1 MSKKSRART
10 NARQSEKQ
18 TASDLELKKAHI
30 RDASSE
36 QVAYLLL
43 WGALTAV
50 CLAVPVFF
58 QSASVSLWF
67 LPVAPAILT
76 AIWAVRAIRFRRV
89 ARLYE
94 GICHAS
100 EETVS
105 FRCRKVD
112 FYERQISKWKSIL
125 FCIAFYAEDGRVFYY
140 VYAYREGLSPLAV
153 KTIRK
158 RFTGADVEFLCYR
171 GTTAIKKFDPY
182 QLILT

>member
-10 NARQSEKQ
+10 KARQAEKQ

-36 QVAYLLL
+36 QVIYLIL

-58 QSASVSLWF
+58 QPSSVSLWF

-112 FYERQISKWKSIL
+112 FYERQISKWNSIL

-158 RFTGADVEFLCYR
+158 RFTGADVELLCYL
-171 GTTAIKKFDPY
+171 GTTAVKEFDSY

>member
-10 NARQSEKQ
+10 KARQAEKQ

-36 QVAYLLL
+36 QVVYLLL

-67 LPVAPAILT
+67 LPAAPAILT
-76 AIWAVRAIRFRRV
+76 AIWVVRAIRFCRV
-89 ARLYE
+89 AKLYA
-94 GICHAS
+94 GISHAG

-112 FYERQISKWKSIL
+112 FYERQISKWNSIL

-171 GTTAIKKFDPY
+171 GTTAVKEFDPC